1 MNKALSTFMR
11 LQDDT
16 VLNSNW
22 HIMSIEPTFEPGEL
36 RLWAMTE
43 QGNMFAVKLSVPK
56 LIYINSKVASE
67 DMKEFR
73 KVQKVLPRNRKSHML
88 YEWESPEEKF
98 MEKYYNIK

>member
-1 MNKALSTFMR
+1 MR

-56 LIYINSKVASE
+56 LIYINSKVGSE
-67 DMKEFR
+67 DMKEFK
-73 KVQKVLPRNRKSHML
+73 KVQKVLPRNRKSYML
-88 YEWESPEEKF
+88 YEWESAEEKF